1 MPRQPEHQP
10 AVHKRHVRHEA
21 PQRRRTGRRH
31 DRHIRVHDRHI
42 GVALR
47 AKVPVHRRLRARA
60 ASSGGGGTAK
70 CRRGA
75 DFFIFFCLA
84 GEQVSRAAV
93 PKRGKQWKLPH
104 DCKKDDNGT
113 PVGACDFAC
122 ACLLACSCL
131 RACSDARAPM
141 CSSPPKKPLGEIL
154 ASDQDAHK
162 LATSER
168 ATEDLLSRL
177 KECERRLKQCS
188 GFAALVK
195 SRADDPAAVHLGG
208 QEQDR
213 YGCVRLLVARP
224 LLFGDPVALECR
236 ARMLQRRRACSV
248 SFVILQSTVGLL

>member
-1 MPRQPEHQP
+1 MITGYRWER
-10 AVHKRHVRHEA
+10 VILSVLSVRA
-21 PQRRRTGRRH
+21 FM
-31 DRHIRVHDRHI
+31 
-42 GVALR
+42 
-47 AKVPVHRRLRARA
+47 
-60 ASSGGGGTAK
+60 
-70 CRRGA
+70 C
-75 DFFIFFCLA
+75 A
-84 GEQVSRAAV
+84 G
-93 PKRGKQWKLPH
+93 
-104 DCKKDDNGT
+104 
-113 PVGACDFAC
+113 
-122 ACLLACSCL
+122 L

-188 GFAALVK
+188 DFAALVK

-224 LLFGDPVALECR
+224 LLSGDPVALECR
-236 ARMLQRRRACSV
+236 ARVLQMRRHRRSHVLVAPRWH
-248 SFVILQSTVGLL
+248 